1 MKWIYKLTP
10 WILLAAIITV
20 LVISYFM
27 NKSSYHV
34 EGFSSGHDLSDKYFP
49 GKTLTLIHDNIYFD
63 EQNGNIMSVNEFGET
78 EILTRAGSSLSIT
91 ETTHDDNMA
100 DVSNK
105 ELIFTV
111 NTQNVWKDVSAS
123 PAWDGVE
130 IKLDISNNQF
140 FVDSTGHE
148 LATTIDANGTT
159 YTLNDGTNEYI
170 AKMNGDKNLEL
181 YAPADTTT
189 IVHTLTRQSP
199 VKKYDVIYS
208 GNGKTTTLHVFEY
221 TSSSIKHIGSYAFSH
236 HIDVDTCNPQ
246 QSHSQQCS
254 TRKSSC
260 DSGVGYTHPDLGEQ
274 CCDCEVGKKS
284 DSSSTDATL
293 GLETL
298 SNPLSPGSGEVNLTG
313 IGGLKTSESL
323 TTKKL
328 IDGEKILFDHNFGYL
343 LINTTSPGSSEK
355 TFDIFDKTGEKVT
368 TVNTTSENKLDETEK
383 IEAFHKEI
391 KDGDKT
397 IAVVFYTYFLNN
409 VNITVIQKDS
419 SNQISL
425 VTTKNFTITPPL
437 PIQAAVD
444 AANQNANQNV
454 VVANRTSVSDALYNR
469 IIDLVGRKIEN
480 EMTAL
485 LDPNAN
491 HDDNYILK
499 TQIVP
504 PVCPTCPN
512 CENNCKGG
520 GVCTDCG
527 GQGGS
532 GTRSE
537 SGSTLAK
544 EESKKGPV
552 SKIIDEA
559 GNVVEQTVDAT
570 GNLVS
575 TTAGA
580 AGNLIKDTAG
590 TAVDVLDDTI
600 GDVARDVYGGAR
612 GIAGD
617 VYGTTKNVAGEVYG
631 TTKGLAGDA
640 YSTTK
645 GLAGDAYAT
654 TTGVAGDIYG
664 TTSGILGDLYGGAKQ
679 LTQDVYGGVKNVG
692 SVANASMQGNMQRAQ
707 QQQLQQLQQ
716 GGLPVQGNGANIGV
730 TQRTAYTNTGI
741 SQPNVYNYY
750 GALPEKQLNFIP
762 ITTDFSAFGR

>member
-1 MKWIYKLTP
+1 MKLIYKLTP
-10 WILLAAIITV
+10 WILLAAIIAV

-34 EGFSSGHDLSDKYFP
+34 EGFSSGHDLGDKYFV
-49 GKTLTLIHDNIYFD
+49 GKTLTQIHDNIYFD

-78 EILTRAGSSLSIT
+78 EILTRAGSSLTIT
-91 ETTHDDNMA
+91 SEITHDPTMA

-111 NTQNVWKDVSAS
+111 NTQNVWKDEDTVS
-123 PAWDGVE
+123 PAWGGDE

-140 FVDSTGHE
+140 FINGTSHS
-148 LATTIDANGTT
+148 LTTTTDANGTT
-159 YTLNDGTNEYI
+159 YTLDDNAGEKYI

-181 YAPADTTT
+181 YAPADTAFAT
-189 IVHTLTRQSP
+189 IVHTLTRQDP

-208 GNGKTTTLHVFEY
+208 GNGKNTTLHVFEY
-221 TSSSIKHIGSYAFSH
+221 TSSSIKHTGSYAFSH
-236 HIDVDTCNPQ
+236 HIDVNTCNPQ
-246 QSHSQQCS
+246 QGHSQQCS

-260 DSGVGYTHPDLGEQ
+260 PSGVGYTHPELGEQ

-293 GLETL
+293 DLETV
-298 SNPLSPGSGEVNLTG
+298 SNPLSPSSGEVNLAG

-343 LINTTSPGSSEK
+343 LINTTLAGNSDK
-355 TFDIFDKTGEKVT
+355 TFDIFYKTGEKVT
-368 TVNTTSENKLDETEK
+368 TVNTTSENKLGETEK

-391 KDGDKT
+391 KDDNDDT

-419 SNQISL
+419 DQISL
-425 VTTKNFTITPPL
+425 VTTRNFIITPPL

-454 VVANRTSVSDALYNR
+454 VVTSRTSASDALYNR

-512 CENNCKGG
+512 CENNCRGG

-552 SKIIDEA
+552 SKVIDET

-575 TTAGA
+575 TTASA

-590 TAVDVLDDTI
+590 TAVDVLDDTV

-612 GIAGD
+612 GVAGD

-640 YSTTK
+640 YS
-645 GLAGDAYAT
+645 T

-707 QQQLQQLQQ
+707 QQQLQ

>member
-1 MKWIYKLTP
+1 MKLIYKLTP
-10 WILLAAIITV
+10 WILLAAIIAV

-34 EGFSSGHDLSDKYFP
+34 EGFSSGHDLGDKYFT
-49 GKTLTLIHDNIYFD
+49 GKTLTQIHDNIYFD

-78 EILTRAGSSLSIT
+78 NILTRAGSSLTIT
-91 ETTHDDNMA
+91 SETTHDPNMA
-100 DVSNK
+100 DVSDK

-111 NTQNVWKDVSAS
+111 NTQNVWKDEDTVS
-123 PAWDGVE
+123 PAWGGDE

-140 FVDSTGHE
+140 FINGTGHS
-148 LATTIDANGTT
+148 LTTTIDANGTT

-181 YAPADTTT
+181 YAPDDTTT
-189 IVHTLTRQSP
+189 IVHTLTRQDP

-208 GNGKTTTLHVFEY
+208 GNGKNTTLHVFEY
-221 TSSSIKHIGSYAFSH
+221 ASSSIKHIGSYAFSH
-236 HIDVDTCNPQ
+236 HIDVNTCNPQ
-246 QSHSQQCS
+246 QGHSQQCS

-260 DSGVGYTHPDLGEQ
+260 PSGVGYTHPELGEQ

-284 DSSSTDATL
+284 DSSSTATPL
-293 GLETL
+293 VLETV
-298 SNPLSPGSGEVNLTG
+298 SNPLSPSSGEVNLAG

-323 TTKKL
+323 TAKKL

-343 LINTTSPGSSEK
+343 LINTTSPGSSDK
-355 TFDIFDKTGEKVT
+355 TFHIFDKTGGQVT
-368 TVNTTSENKLDETEK
+368 TVDTTSENKLGETEK
-383 IEAFHKEI
+383 IETFHKEI

-397 IAVVFYTYFLNN
+397 IAIVFYAYFLNN

-419 SNQISL
+419 DQISL

-454 VVANRTSVSDALYNR
+454 VVANRTSASDALYNR
-469 IIDLVGRKIEN
+469 VIDLVGRKIEN

-485 LDPNAN
+485 LDPDAN

-512 CENNCKGG
+512 CESNCRGG

-552 SKIIDEA
+552 SKVIDET

-575 TTAGA
+575 TTASA

-590 TAVDVLDDTI
+590 TAVDVLDDTV

-612 GIAGD
+612 GVASD

-645 GLAGDAYAT
+645 GLAGD
-654 TTGVAGDIYG
+654 IYG

-679 LTQDVYGGVKNVG
+679 LTQDIYGGVKNVG

-707 QQQLQQLQQ
+707 QQQLQQ

>member
-1 MKWIYKLTP
+1 MKLIYKLTP
-10 WILLAAIITV
+10 WILLAAIIAV

-34 EGFSSGHDLSDKYFP
+34 EGFSAGHDLSDKYFL

-78 EILTRAGSSLSIT
+78 EILTRAGSSLIIT
-91 ETTHDDNMA
+91 SETKHYPNMT
-100 DVSNK
+100 DVSDK

-111 NTQNVWKDVSAS
+111 NTQNVWKDEDTVS
-123 PAWDGVE
+123 PAWGGDE
-130 IKLDISNNQF
+130 IKLDISNNLF
-140 FVDSTGHE
+140 FVDDGTGHS
-148 LATTIDANGTT
+148 LTIDANGTT
-159 YTLNDGTNEYI
+159 YTLDDNAGAAGEKYI

-181 YAPADTTT
+181 YAPADTEFTT
-189 IVHTLTRQSP
+189 IVHTLTRQGP

-208 GNGKTTTLHVFEY
+208 GNGKNTTLHVFEY

-236 HIDVDTCNPQ
+236 HIEVNTCNPQ

-260 DSGVGYTHPDLGEQ
+260 PSGVGYTHPDLGEQ

-284 DSSSTDATL
+284 DSSSTDATIL
-293 GLETL
+293 DLETV
-298 SNPLSPGSGEVNLTG
+298 SNPLSLGSGEVNLTG

-343 LINTTSPGSSEK
+343 LINTTSPGSSDK

-383 IEAFHKEI
+383 IDTFHKEI

-409 VNITVIQKDS
+409 VNITVIEKDS
-419 SNQISL
+419 NDQISL
-425 VTTKNFTITPPL
+425 VTTRNFIITPPL

-469 IIDLVGRKIEN
+469 VIELVGRKIEN

-485 LDPNAN
+485 LDPNAS
-491 HDDNYILK
+491 HGDNYILK

-552 SKIIDEA
+552 SKVIDEA

-590 TAVDVLDDTI
+590 TAVDVLDDTV

-612 GIAGD
+612 GVAGD

-640 YSTTK
+640 YS
-645 GLAGDAYAT
+645 T

-707 QQQLQQLQQ
+707 QQQLQQ

>member
-1 MKWIYKLTP
+1 MT
-10 WILLAAIITV
+10 
-20 LVISYFM
+20 
-27 NKSSYHV
+27 
-34 EGFSSGHDLSDKYFP
+34 
-49 GKTLTLIHDNIYFD
+49 
-63 EQNGNIMSVNEFGET
+63 
-78 EILTRAGSSLSIT
+78 
-91 ETTHDDNMA
+91 
-100 DVSNK
+100 
-105 ELIFTV
+105 
-111 NTQNVWKDVSAS
+111 
-123 PAWDGVE
+123 
-130 IKLDISNNQF
+130 
-140 FVDSTGHE
+140 
-148 LATTIDANGTT
+148 
-159 YTLNDGTNEYI
+159 
-170 AKMNGDKNLEL
+170 
-181 YAPADTTT
+181 
-189 IVHTLTRQSP
+189 HTLTRQGP

-221 TSSSIKHIGSYAFSH
+221 TSSSIKHTGSYAFSH
-236 HIDVDTCNPQ
+236 HIDVNTCNPQ
-246 QSHSQQCS
+246 QGHSQQCS

-260 DSGVGYTHPDLGEQ
+260 PSGVGYTHPDLGEQ

-284 DSSSTDATL
+284 DSSSTDATDATL
-293 GLETL
+293 DLEAV
-298 SNPLSPGSGEVNLTG
+298 SNPLLSGSGEVILAG
-313 IGGLKTSESL
+313 IGGLEGTSESL

-328 IDGEKILFDHNFGYL
+328 ILDSEKLLFDHNFGYL
-343 LINTTSPGSSEK
+343 LINTTLPGSSYK
-355 TFDIFDKTGEKVT
+355 KFNIFDKTGNQVT
-368 TVNTTSENKLDETEK
+368 KVNTTSENKLGETEK
-383 IEAFHKEI
+383 IEAFHKDI

-397 IAVVFYTYFLNN
+397 IAIVFYTYFLNN

-419 SNQISL
+419 DQISL
-425 VTTKNFTITPPL
+425 VTTRNFIITPPL
-437 PIQAAVD
+437 PIQAALY
-444 AANQNANQNV
+444 AANQNV
-454 VVANRTSVSDALYNR
+454 VVANRTSISDALYNR
-469 IIDLVGRKIEN
+469 VIELVGRKIEN

-485 LDPNAN
+485 LDPNAS
-491 HDDNYILK
+491 HGDNYILK

-552 SKIIDEA
+552 SKVIDET

-575 TTAGA
+575 TTASA

-590 TAVDVLDDTI
+590 TAVDVLDDTV

-612 GIAGD
+612 G
-617 VYGTTKNVAGEVYG
+617 VAGEVYG

-640 YSTTK
+640 YSTT
-645 GLAGDAYAT
+645 T
-654 TTGVAGDIYG
+654 SVAGDIYG
-664 TTSGILGDLYGGAKQ
+664 TTGGILGDLYGGAKQ

-716 GGLPVQGNGANIGV
+716 GGLPVQGN
-730 TQRTAYTNTGI
+730 
-741 SQPNVYNYY
+741 
-750 GALPEKQLNFIP
+750 
-762 ITTDFSAFGR
+762 